1 MNQKGGVIFK
11 NIITMENK
19 DQFVGFPVR
28 IIRLDDFDEESAADP
43 YASHDRGTDIL
54 GQYPLTTLAKEA
66 GFVADDDP
74 QDVVDFAGTPF
85 VEVHYPNLDDTVP
98 ISIPNN
104 LNELAHRD
112 PPRDVFN
119 FYLEVFNKPIGRLSR
134 LKSGPFFTAENLKR
148 KNKQSRKRRFQRNAL
163 TSPSIRHASVTT
175 EQGETLELPDEVL
188 KRIAEKITA
197 GKKKNTKKKK
207 KKKKKRKKK
216 KHTKK
221 RKQ

>member
-1 MNQKGGVIFK
+1 MNQTGGIIFK

-19 DQFVGFPVR
+19 GQFIGFPVR
-28 IIRLDDFDEESAADP
+28 IIRLDDFDEESASDP
-43 YASHDRGTDIL
+43 AIDHIRYMPGGVDLNGS
-54 GQYPLTTLAKEA
+54 YPLTTLAKEA

-74 QDVVDFAGTPF
+74 QDVVVFAGTPF

-104 LNELAHRD
+104 LNELAHRE
-112 PPRDVFN
+112 PPRDFFN

-134 LKSGPFFTAENLKR
+134 LKSGPFFTAENLKK

-175 EQGETLELPDEVL
+175 EEGETLELPDEIL
-188 KRIAEKITA
+188 KGIAEKITA
-197 GKKKNTKKKK
+197 GKNKKKKKKNTKKKK
-207 KKKKKRKKK
+207 
-216 KHTKK
+216 
-221 RKQ
+221 Q

>member
-28 IIRLDDFDEESAADP
+28 IIRLDDFDVESAADP
-43 YASHDRGTDIL
+43 VYRPYMPGGADLNGS
-54 GQYPLTTLAKEA
+54 YPLTTLAKEA

-74 QDVVDFAGTPF
+74 QDVVNFAGTPF
-85 VEVHYPNLDDTVP
+85 VDVHYPNLDDTVP
-98 ISIPNN
+98 IYIPNN
-104 LNELAHRD
+104 LNELAHRE

-175 EQGETLELPDEVL
+175 EAGETLELPDEIL
-188 KRIAEKITA
+188 KEIAEKITA
-197 GKKKNTKKKK
+197 GEKKKK
-207 KKKKKRKKK
+207 KKKKKKNTK
-216 KHTKK
+216 KK
-221 RKQ
+221 RKKNKQ